1 MKLRAPR
8 CSEASLATSLLA
20 GSLNWEPPPAA
31 VAWTEKEAA
40 AAATSVTTILALAMV
55 DDPLRHRFGF
65 LDLRVERHQQEE
77 REVHHREYPRQ
88 QRVQAGRG
96 LHSEI
101 TQHEEADD
109 EGSQRALVDHT
120 PVTDGPDLAAVQPG
134 QEQRQQ
140 HGRAHQDDAE
150 QLVR

>member
-77 REVHHREYPRQ
+77 REVHGGKDPRQ
-88 QRVQAGRG
+88 QRVEPGRR
-96 LHSEI
+96 LNAEI
-101 TQHEEADD
+101 TQYDEAHD
-109 EGSQRALVDHT
+109 EGRQRALVDRA
-120 PVTDGPDLAAVQPG
+120 PVTDGLHLAAVQPG
-134 QEQRQQ
+134 QEQR
-140 HGRAHQDDAE
+140 
-150 QLVR
+150 